1 MGEEMVGR
9 DGLRLIRHSRDRSV
23 RERDM
28 RIFGAWVLA
37 TALATGWGAS
47 AQQGQPQAGPQE
59 ANGYT
64 RYELLA
70 PGSGKFRIIYDITA
84 VRPGAIAFFNPIRK
98 GSLATDEQVIDSAS
112 GQPLAFKQV
121 SGEAARTSGLPD
133 ADPAS
138 DYIRVELPRPVPASG
153 GESRMRILKTYQDAK
168 SYFVDGQEIV
178 FDRGLGIKRNAVVL
192 PPGYALVACNYPSQV
207 TQEAD
212 GRLRVSF
219 LNITPGEAPLKLRA
233 APMKFAAGP
242 TSIAARLPERAKQT
256 RDIVYFLQPPETHA
270 FDLYHDYTEDRAG
283 TGRYVNVVRT
293 GSTATNPSA
302 RNLDTGEAIPAVHLK
317 GDEIT
322 KAGITDPELPKIAP
336 DTEVVV
342 FNFKPLKADQ
352 SIRLRMSETYT
363 DPGRYRLVGDELVF
377 DRSFGRA
384 LNAVVLPAGWVLTNS
399 STPVV
404 VSRTDD
410 GRTRLD
416 FNNARP
422 DELEVLF
429 TARRATAGS

>member
-1 MGEEMVGR
+1 
-9 DGLRLIRHSRDRSV
+9 
-23 RERDM
+23 M
-28 RIFGAWVLA
+28 RILSALMMVAVLA
-37 TALATGWGAS
+37 VAGNAA
-47 AQQGQPQAGPQE
+47 AQTRPPQE

-84 VRPGAIAFFNPIRK
+84 VRPGATAFFNPIRK
-98 GSLATDEQVIDSAS
+98 GSVASDEQVIDSAS
-112 GQPLAFKQV
+112 GQPLPFKQV
-121 SGEAARTSGLPD
+121 SGEAAKTSGLPD

-138 DYIRVELPRPVPASG
+138 DYIRVDLPRPVPADG
-153 GESRMRILKTYQDAK
+153 GESRMRILKTYEDAK
-168 SYFVDGQEIV
+168 SYYVQGQEIV

-192 PPGYALVACNYPSQV
+192 PPGYALIACNYPSQV

-233 APMKFAAGP
+233 APMKFAGGP
-242 TSIAARLPERAKQT
+242 TSLPADKLPERARQT
-256 RDIVYFLQPPETHA
+256 RDIVYFLRDPQTHA

-283 TGRYVNVVRT
+283 VQRYVNVVRT

-317 GDEIT
+317 GEEIT
-322 KAGITDPELPKIAP
+322 RAGVTDPELPKIAA

-342 FNFKPLKADQ
+342 FNFKPLKAGQ

-363 DPGRYRLVGDELVF
+363 DPGRYKLVGDELVF

-384 LNAVVLPAGWVLTNS
+384 LNAVVLPPGWVLTNS

-429 TARRATAGS
+429 TARRAAP